1 MCGIGFLL
9 GAGPPEQSELESYI
23 GALRRRGPD
32 ADKQTTIDLEG
43 GWTLHLMAAVL
54 HLRGEELCA
63 QPAEDAH
70 GNVLLWNG
78 EVFDGLDIGPGES
91 DTAAVL
97 RTLSGTCNHQE
108 VAAALGGISGPFSF
122 VYWCP
127 GRRALYY
134 GRDPAG
140 RRSLVLRRPRSSGE
154 EMVVLSCLPEKQST
168 EPPGISCPVKPTIPV
183 TPAHH
188 HARAEDDER
197 PPQVDDRQP
206 QATAIDT
213 DDAAGVVAVGRRPPA
228 TAVEAED
235 AGAVVV
241 AAESDWEE
249 VRADGIYF
257 LTSDGTS
264 ATTGDGGA
272 RVDGNGW
279 TAPRPQLYRWSV
291 RPEAGLPEAGRVLT
305 PPSERQRDTGGDDVG
320 GSAGDEGS
328 KVEAVSNER
337 EEGGRR
343 LGTEG
348 SDDGGG
354 SAASAAAAGLL
365 ERLRDSIRR
374 RVCTIPHPASHR
386 FDRRRRA
393 ASGDDGREEAKPQGF
408 REFAESEKTGPGNGL
423 ANALHAEG
431 AAASAT
437 DTRPQRARNDDAAGG
452 AAATASRGS
461 PAAAAAAAAAAARVG
476 ILFSGGLDSVV
487 LAALLAEEGAEG
499 RGPAVPK
506 GEAIDLINVC
516 FDSPSGHQS
525 PDRLASIAAVGELK
539 RLFPSHAWRLVCVD
553 ASYGDVLGRTEAVWR
568 VMQARNGGGS
578 SSSSSS
584 CPRRR
589 ATEAKAKVK
598 TKVNKNGDEL
608 CPVDGCRRLLLPG
621 CVLGTCSRCC
631 LKAQG
636 LIEATSAPTAAA
648 SAPRRSVPPLEKAR
662 GLPGSPIGRAAAAT
676 ATAEAT
682 PPDTANERKETAAA
696 AAAAAAEETIGA
708 SQDRASCSLG
718 ASDSVVSPP
727 ERTAPGVA
735 AAAAAAGEPMTA
747 GGHEEETAAAAAA
760 VATAATTPSE
770 ALPPSEG
777 GDATTSADE
786 RQRLFKAHAEEEAR
800 RALEGHLLER
810 FDEDL
815 SAPFRA
821 EELAAL
827 LLLSPPLRREN
838 NSGPGQAEVC
848 IPSHDQRRLD
858 PEARAGQ
865 RRQRPVRWCP
875 VHRRFRRKGEERGG
889 RETEAAAGEPWPG
902 TSATRVTSAARV
914 LLVFRGGEGPD
925 LVQGVTEGLEPFQY
939 SVGKEDEAEATA
951 VVGDAA
957 LAEELLKDQGR
968 LWTRNLGR
976 DDRAIAD
983 HGREARFPFLDE
995 DVVGYLRSLPLR
1007 EVCNMDE
1014 PVGIG
1019 DKKVLREVASH
1030 LGLESC
1036 RRLPKRAIQFGS
1048 RIAQHCARHTHGSHR
1063 RGSGSD
1069 PASAGGVRRLSFP
1082 DR

>member
-9 GAGPPEQSELESYI
+9 GAGPPEQCELESYI

-78 EVFDGLDIGPGES
+78 EARARRVFDGLDIGPGES

-140 RRSLVLRRPRSSGE
+140 RRSLVLRRPRSPGE
-154 EMVVLSCLPEKQST
+154 EIVVLSCLPEKKSR
-168 EPPGISCPVKPTIPV
+168 EPPGICSPVKPTILV

-188 HARAEDDER
+188 HASAEDDER
-197 PPQVDDRQP
+197 PPEVDERQP
-206 QATAIDT
+206 PATAIDT
-213 DDAAGVVAVGRRPPA
+213 DDAAGVVAVGRRPLA
-228 TAVEAED
+228 TAIEAED

-249 VRADGIYF
+249 VRADGIYV

-291 RPEAGLPEAGRVLT
+291 RPEAGLPEASRVLT
-305 PPSERQRDTGGDDVG
+305 PPGQRQRATGGDDVG

-343 LGTEG
+343 LGTGG

-374 RVCTIPHPASHR
+374 RVCTIPHPASRR

-423 ANALHAEG
+423 GNALHAKD
-431 AAASAT
+431 ADASAT

-452 AAATASRGS
+452 AAATASRES

-499 RGPAVPK
+499 RGPAVPE

-525 PDRLASIAAVGELK
+525 PDRLASIAAAGELK

-553 ASYGDVLGRTEAVWR
+553 ATYGDVLGRTEAVWR
-568 VMQARNGGGS
+568 VMQARNTTMDFNIAAAFWFASRGKGWLYQPLAQPPSPPPPSFDSGVDAGAECEAPGPAAALKVVPKVGGGGGGTMCGTPGDSPPSAAVAGVFGGPAAAKGVSRVERPSPVTAASSTAAPPASVVASAAGAPPPATVAAPAAVAVGSPPGVAAAASAAAAASGAGTGVGQSGGGS

-584 CPRRR
+584 CPRSR
-589 ATEAKAKVK
+589 ATEAKATGKAK

-636 LIEATSAPTAAA
+636 LIE
-648 SAPRRSVPPLEKAR
+648 
-662 GLPGSPIGRAAAAT
+662 
-676 ATAEAT
+676 
-682 PPDTANERKETAAA
+682 
-696 AAAAAAEETIGA
+696 
-708 SQDRASCSLG
+708 
-718 ASDSVVSPP
+718 
-727 ERTAPGVA
+727 
-735 AAAAAAGEPMTA
+735 
-747 GGHEEETAAAAAA
+747 
-760 VATAATTPSE
+760 
-770 ALPPSEG
+770 
-777 GDATTSADE
+777 
-786 RQRLFKAHAEEEAR
+786 
-800 RALEGHLLER
+800 
-810 FDEDL
+810 
-815 SAPFRA
+815 
-821 EELAAL
+821 
-827 LLLSPPLRREN
+827 
-838 NSGPGQAEVC
+838 
-848 IPSHDQRRLD
+848 
-858 PEARAGQ
+858 
-865 RRQRPVRWCP
+865 
-875 VHRRFRRKGEERGG
+875 
-889 RETEAAAGEPWPG
+889 
-902 TSATRVTSAARV
+902 
-914 LLVFRGGEGPD
+914 
-925 LVQGVTEGLEPFQY
+925 
-939 SVGKEDEAEATA
+939 
-951 VVGDAA
+951 
-957 LAEELLKDQGR
+957 
-968 LWTRNLGR
+968 
-976 DDRAIAD
+976 
-983 HGREARFPFLDE
+983 
-995 DVVGYLRSLPLR
+995 
-1007 EVCNMDE
+1007 
-1014 PVGIG
+1014 
-1019 DKKVLREVASH
+1019 
-1030 LGLESC
+1030 
-1036 RRLPKRAIQFGS
+1036 
-1048 RIAQHCARHTHGSHR
+1048 
-1063 RGSGSD
+1063 
-1069 PASAGGVRRLSFP
+1069 
-1082 DR
+1082 